1 MQKLLLALVLFT
13 LIACNDKPEGKILS
27 SSSGALNTLTVV
39 MPNDLWAGSVGESV
53 REKLAGTLLDLMK
66 SHGRAENGQIRID
79 LKLTRQ
85 ELASLIGTA
94 TETLIR
100 VLSEFKEEGL
110 VELQGKNIY
119 ILNLDKLELVA

>member
-1 MQKLLLALVLFT
+1 MNLMSKISTDLETCETRLA
-13 LIACNDKPEGKILS
+13 GLS
-27 SSSGALNTLTVV
+27 YKN
-39 MPNDLWAGSVGESV
+39 V
-53 REKLAGTLLDLMK
+53 REKLAGVLLDLIK
-66 SHGRAENGQIRID
+66 SHGRAENGQLRID

-119 ILNLDKLELVA
+119 ILNLDKLKLVA

>member
-1 MQKLLLALVLFT
+1 
-13 LIACNDKPEGKILS
+13 
-27 SSSGALNTLTVV
+27 
-39 MPNDLWAGSVGESV
+39 
-53 REKLAGTLLDLMK
+53 MK
-66 SHGRAENGQIRID
+66 THGRAENGQIKID

-119 ILNLDKLELVA
+119 ILNLDKLKLVA